1 MEMEQKK
8 YLRAIKRKLRCNAA
22 KKKEIIKQLH
32 ADIDAALEKGEP
44 LAHILDEIGAPDAVA
59 AEFNADMTEKEKK
72 RGRYER
78 YAKCIGAVVIV
89 LCLAAAA
96 LWWLLPKADKVEEN
110 NRFAEQ
116 AVIEKAKQVI
126 ACLDADDYDSL
137 RTFLRED
144 AAEVLTQE
152 VLAEAKEYIA
162 EDFGAFTAWGNAY
175 VSEVTQYG
183 QHVAVVEIG
192 ASYEKTSVTYTLIFD
207 EEMQMTGLYMR

>member
-1 MEMEQKK
+1 MEQKK
-8 YLRAIKRKLRCNAA
+8 YLRAINRKLRCSAA
-22 KKKEIIKQLH
+22 KKKEIVKQLR

-44 LAHILDEIGAPDAVA
+44 LAHILDEIGTPDAVA

-78 YAKCIGAVVIV
+78 CAKCIGAVVIV
-89 LCLAAAA
+89 LCLAAAV
-96 LWWLLPKADKVEEN
+96 LWWLLPKAGRIAEN
-110 NRFAEQ
+110 NRFSEQ

-137 RTFLRED
+137 RTFLRDD

-152 VLAEAKEYIA
+152 VLAEAKQYIA
-162 EDFGAFTAWGNAY
+162 EDFGTFIAWGNAY

-183 QHVAVVEIG
+183 QHVAVTEIS
-192 ASYEKTSVTYTLIFD
+192 ASYEKTGVTYTLIFD
-207 EEMQMTGLYMR
+207 EEMQVTGLYMR